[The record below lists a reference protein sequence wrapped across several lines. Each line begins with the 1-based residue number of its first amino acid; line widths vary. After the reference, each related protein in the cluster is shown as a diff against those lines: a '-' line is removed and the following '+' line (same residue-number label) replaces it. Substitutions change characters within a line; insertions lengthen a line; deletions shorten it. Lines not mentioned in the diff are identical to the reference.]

1 MQRRTGAGQMQQKP
15 TRFRPA
21 LTVRCTTVCSAAS
34 LRLVPEPM
42 EPKASSTF
50 RTAAMPM
57 KKATTPGGEATATVA
72 AIEPAV
78 LSTRAVDEAYLQARD
93 LK

>member
-1 MQRRTGAGQMQQKP
+1 
-15 TRFRPA
+15 
-21 LTVRCTTVCSAAS
+21 
-34 LRLVPEPM
+34 
-42 EPKASSTF
+42 
-50 RTAAMPM
+50 M